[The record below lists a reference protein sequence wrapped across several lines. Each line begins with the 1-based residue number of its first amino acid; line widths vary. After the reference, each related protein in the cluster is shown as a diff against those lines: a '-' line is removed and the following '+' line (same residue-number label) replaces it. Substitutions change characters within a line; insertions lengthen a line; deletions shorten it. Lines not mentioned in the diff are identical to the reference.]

1 MPPLWFQKLD
11 AFSRITVAI
20 FLDGI
25 PSTVIHEKALLVADA
40 VEPAGRPRYP
50 YLYELP
56 GDERF
61 DY

>member
-50 YLYELP
+50 YL
-56 GDERF
+56 
-61 DY
+61 